1 MARWRRR
8 DDGVSFLLRL
18 TPKGGRDAVDG
29 WSAGADGA
37 ELLKARVASPP
48 EDGKANA
55 ALIALL
61 AKTLAVPKTTIAIVA
76 GETSRIKTIHLA
88 APPPDS
94 IRRLE
99 TIGAA
104 K

>member
-8 DDGVSFLLRL
+8 DDGLSFRVRL
-18 TPKGGRDAVDG
+18 TPKGGRDAVEG

-37 ELLKARVASPP
+37 EHLKARVASPP
-48 EDGKANA
+48 QDGRANA

-61 AKTLAVPKTTIAIVA
+61 AKTLAVPKSKIAIVA
-76 GETSRIKTIHLA
+76 GEASRLKTIQLA

-104 K
+104 P